1 MGGGGKGA
9 GEGRRRSSYRRTS
22 RLSAIGPNEK
32 SGPPEVS
39 PERERAQMAVVE
51 AILALEAYTA
61 VVREAVERCVGMYK
75 KCRLHSER
83 RDVLDE
89 VTALLGPPR
98 QGMRGYKD
106 WRGKGST
113 GMQDAI
119 CNVVSGRGRV
129 YTCVSKEGC
138 VTSGRTATVCA
149 SSPHPCLFDNGV

>member
-1 MGGGGKGA
+1 
-9 GEGRRRSSYRRTS
+9 
-22 RLSAIGPNEK
+22 
-32 SGPPEVS
+32 
-39 PERERAQMAVVE
+39 MAVVE

-61 VVREAVERCVGMYK
+61 IVREAVERCVGMYK

-98 QGMRGYKD
+98 QGMRGYGD

-119 CNVVSGRGRV
+119 CNVVSGRGKGAR
-129 YTCVSKEGC
+129 G
-138 VTSGRTATVCA
+138 GRA
-149 SSPHPCLFDNGV
+149 